1 MARFYE
7 QHATRPRRAAG
18 LAAAVALTAGSVVL
32 LAAPAAQADVVDVN
46 YQCKTPIGNKG
57 AVSPIDI
64 KSTRSGSAYRLVMSF
79 QKGVSSSPVELGA
92 GAMKP
97 SALIKLGGAESG
109 TVPVSGP
116 PNDKAIPANTPI
128 KISDLSGTYTPKQSG
143 KVTFTASTLTIK
155 ALGTT
160 TTCTPV
166 NNPKPALSLDVKA
179 SGGTGGGT
187 GGTGGSGGTGGGD
200 SGGSTGGTGGG
211 SGSTGGSAGTSGGG
225 ELPQTG
231 PADSAV
237 ALGTLGG
244 TVLLTGAAGVLWLTR
259 RNQKRA

>member
-1 MARFYE
+1 MSHQKRSAALAL
-7 QHATRPRRAAG
+7 ATVLAG
-18 LAAAVALTAGSVVL
+18 GSAVLM
-32 LAAPAAQADVVDVN
+32 AAPAAQAEVQDVN

-64 KSTRSGSAYRLVMSF
+64 KSVKSGSGYKLTMSF
-79 QKGVSSSPVELGA
+79 QKGVSSSPVELGK

-109 TVPVSGP
+109 TVPVSGA

-128 KISDLSGTYTPKQSG
+128 KISDLSGTYTPKKSG
-143 KVTFTASTLTIK
+143 KVTFTAGVLTIK

-160 TTCTPV
+160 TTCTPS
-166 NNPKPALSLDVKA
+166 NSPKPSLSLDVKG
-179 SGGTGGGT
+179 SGGGGT
-187 GGTGGSGGTGGGD
+187 
-200 SGGSTGGTGGG
+200 TGGG
-211 SGSTGGSAGTSGGG
+211 SGGSSDDGGSGGSASAPSGGD

-231 PADSAV
+231 PADAAI

-244 TVLLTGAAGVLWLTR
+244 TVLLAGAAGALWLTR
-259 RNQKRA
+259 RNQAARSR

>member
-1 MARFYE
+1 MSY
-7 QHATRPRRAAG
+7 QKRRAA
-18 LAAAVALTAGSVVL
+18 LALATALAGGSAVLM
-32 LAAPAAQADVVDVN
+32 AAPAAQAEVQDVN

-64 KSTRSGSAYRLVMSF
+64 KSVKSGSGYKLTMSF
-79 QKGVSSSPVELGA
+79 QKGVSSSPVELGK

-109 TVPVSGP
+109 TVPVSGA

-128 KISDLSGTYTPKQSG
+128 KISDLSGTYTPKKSG
-143 KVTFTASTLTIK
+143 KVTFTAGVLTIK

-160 TTCTPV
+160 TTCTPS
-166 NNPKPALSLDVKA
+166 NSPKPSLSLDVQG
-179 SGGTGGGT
+179 SGGGGT
-187 GGTGGSGGTGGGD
+187 
-200 SGGSTGGTGGG
+200 TGGG
-211 SGSTGGSAGTSGGG
+211 SGGSSDDADSGGSASAPSGGD

-231 PADSAV
+231 PADSAI

-244 TVLLTGAAGVLWLTR
+244 TVLLAGAAGALWLTR
-259 RNQKRA
+259 RNQAARSR

>member
-7 QHATRPRRAAG
+7 QHGRRPGRTAG
-18 LAAAVALTAGSVVL
+18 LAAAVAMAAGSAVM
-32 LAAPAAQADVVDVN
+32 LAAPTAHAEVVDVN

-64 KSTRSGSAYRLVMSF
+64 KSTAAGGAYKLVMSF
-79 QKGVSSSPVELGA
+79 QKGVSSSPVELGK

-109 TVPVSGP
+109 TVPVAGP

-128 KISDLSGTYTPKQSG
+128 KISDLSGTYTPKGSG
-143 KVTFTASTLTIK
+143 KVTFTAATLTIK

-160 TTCTPV
+160 TTCTPS
-166 NNPKPALSLDVKA
+166 NNPKPSLTLDVKG
-179 SGGTGGGT
+179 S
-187 GGTGGSGGTGGGD
+187 GGSGGA
-200 SGGSTGGTGGG
+200 SGSAGSAAAGGG
-211 SGSTGGSAGTSGGG
+211 SSGGQ
-225 ELPQTG
+225 LPQTG
-231 PADSAV
+231 PADSAI

-244 TVLLTGAAGVLWLTR
+244 TVLLAGAAGALWLTR
-259 RNQKRA
+259 RHQRV